1 MKGDIMPVLTPFSSN
16 NIDNIAESIQTLDA
30 LPVLKAA
37 TDPNIR
43 ELKELTAKLG
53 SVNLSALVNAMVQM
67 ETLASIAAVDQSQVT
82 AAKDNLSVRINQV
95 LANIINVDDA
105 GNTPTN

>member
-1 MKGDIMPVLTPFSSN
+1 MPVITPFSSN
-16 NIDNIAESIQTLDA
+16 NTDNIAESIQTLDA
-30 LPVLKAA
+30 LPFLKAA

-82 AAKDNLSVRINQV
+82 AAKDNLSVRINHV

-105 GNTPTN
+105 GNTPAN